1 MGCTKSKDKFKEWD
15 NKILKLESLIT
26 KLTQRKD
33 ELEKL
38 VSSTTTKDH
47 CEIEEVKSQL
57 SQRLLKLEAML
68 EDVKNIKSS
77 RSSVQ
82 SSFKKQYKTSSKYT
96 TQVKSAAETP
106 RVKEE
111 LQMINGVSV
120 IDDPLVKKL
129 IQEKRN
135 RLRQVTE
142 NN

>member
-1 MGCTKSKDKFKEWD
+1 MGCTKSKEKFKEWD

-57 SQRLLKLEAML
+57 SQRLLKLETML

-82 SSFKKQYKTSSKYT
+82 SSFKKQHKTSSKYT